1 MFNVKINNLTFLAE
15 ENELLSDFLV
25 KKGFRIPHICGGRG
39 TCGKCKVNV
48 NGEEVLSCRY
58 KIKSDIDVILPDNKP
73 ISAETEADY
82 LNSFSENM
90 CFALDIGTTTLAL
103 SLVSLD
109 NKNVVK
115 TLTRTNPQAVF
126 GADVISRI
134 DYCNK
139 NSVEALKKPLI
150 DEINSMTNEL
160 CNKKLPFMY
169 VSGNTTMLHILFG
182 ESPSSIGVAPYK
194 TVFTQ
199 SKTIDGANI
208 GIKNAEKVVS
218 LDCISA
224 FVGADLVAGLNFVG
238 VPENE
243 KYNLLVDLGTNA
255 EILLFSKDKFL
266 CTSASA
272 GPCFE
277 GANITCGMSATE
289 GAISEFSID
298 KNGKNCFKTIG
309 GAKPCGICGTGLI
322 DIISSL
328 LKNGIIDETGYM
340 ECEAYTIAD
349 NVFINQKDIRQYQ
362 LAKSAVRSAI
372 ETLVK
377 SCKIDYDGID
387 KMYISGGFSAKINV
401 DNAVYTGLFPNE
413 LKNKAIPINNS
424 SLLGTVKFALEG
436 DKLDKYIE
444 KAEYLDLALNSK
456 FNDLFVENIDFGKI

>member
-1 MFNVKINNLTFLAE
+1 MFKVNIGNRIYLADDNE
-15 ENELLSDFLV
+15 ILSELLI
-25 KKGFRIPHICGGRG
+25 KNGFKMPHICGGRG
-39 TCGKCKVNV
+39 ICGKCKVNV
-48 NGEEVLSCRY
+48 NGEDVLSCRY
-58 KIKSDIDVILPDNKP
+58 IIKSDIEVVLTDNKP
-73 ISAETEADY
+73 ILSETGADY
-82 LNSFSENM
+82 NNSFSENM

-109 NKNVVK
+109 NKNIVK
-115 TLTRTNPQAVF
+115 TLTRANPQSVF

-160 CNKKLPFMY
+160 CDKKLPFMC

-182 ESPSSIGVAPYK
+182 ENPSSMGVAPYK
-194 TVFTQ
+194 TTFTK
-199 SKTIDGANI
+199 SKTIDGAKI

-255 EILLFSKDKFL
+255 EILLFSDKKL
-266 CTSASA
+266 VCTSAAA

-277 GANITCGMSATE
+277 GANITCGVSATA
-289 GAISEFSID
+289 GAISEFGID
-298 KNGKNCFKTIG
+298 RNGKNCFKTIG
-309 GAKPCGICGTGLI
+309 DEEPCGICGTGLV
-322 DIISSL
+322 DIISAL

-340 ECEAYTIAD
+340 ECEDYTIAD
-349 NVFINQKDIRQYQ
+349 SVFINQKDIRQYQ

-377 SCKIDYDGID
+377 YCKIDYDGID
-387 KMYISGGFSAKINV
+387 KLYISGGFSAKINV

-424 SLLGTVKFALEG
+424 SLLGTVKFAVEG
-436 DKLDKYIE
+436 EGLGNYID
-444 KAEYLDLALNSK
+444 KAEHVDLSLNPE
-456 FNDLFVENIDFGKI
+456 FNDLFIRNMEF